1 MLKILTNKIGD
12 RFIDNYL
19 TFRIN
24 LLLFL
29 QNICKNEFIR
39 KYNLFTKWIHILIVS
54 ITIFNIPI
62 FSLTIKYISNILI
75 KNNNFDAININTF
88 GNNLNI

>member
-62 FSLTIKYISNILI
+62 FSLTIKYITNILI

>member
-29 QNICKNEFIR
+29 QNICKNEFIW
-39 KYNLFTKWIHILIVS
+39 KYNLFTKWIHNLIVS

-62 FSLTIKYISNILI
+62 FSLTIKYITNILI